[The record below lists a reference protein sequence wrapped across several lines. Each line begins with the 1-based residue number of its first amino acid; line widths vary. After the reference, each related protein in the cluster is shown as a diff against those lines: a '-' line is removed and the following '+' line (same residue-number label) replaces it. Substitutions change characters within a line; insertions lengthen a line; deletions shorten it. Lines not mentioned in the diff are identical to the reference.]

1 MPPLLLSS
9 EVTREWLRRSGPPGE
24 DELPRIADSLRF
36 HEAQLHYL
44 KIEIDTRLDLAPALG
59 RCCGLPLPLPRWLT
73 RRWKWTYP
81 PFPTVDDLRKTQET
95 TRVEIESL
103 RSLLTPI
110 RRLPPELLTEIF
122 MHCLPYQR
130 FIRPAPD
137 QAPLLLAQIC
147 ASWRRASIS
156 IPSLWT
162 SLELHGFQT
171 DTMEDEPLPE
181 ETQRV
186 NNLLYT
192 WFSRTEDCPLSLS
205 VQDDSLLLT
214 SVSKKLDDLAG
225 RWQHLSLL
233 VSEHTHRCLDPSYEY
248 SSLQSF
254 KLRTLEGLEEVL
266 VHDLSGSMLNAPQLT
281 HFIWDNDVQHLTPIE
296 MLWEN
301 LTYLTLSTPMT
312 IQQCLTILP
321 RLTRMKNLNLQNI
334 STDPGELPLCS
345 VTLPEL
351 KSLVLCSTEDIYPI
365 FNALTLPNL
374 RELVLSIC
382 SWPHISILNL
392 FHRSRCPLESL
403 NLYFPPL
410 SEAHLLECLEH
421 LHTTLIELTLQSN
434 RERGFPITDAVLER
448 LTNTGVGEVLCPK
461 LQVIAMY
468 QCIRCT
474 EGRVADMVRS
484 RLLPPLPRASP
495 IAEEAPR
502 PCVDTLKVVEMY
514 QEEASE
520 LGLLPLR
527 DLGLVLKMYS
537 IEDNSAIE
545 LLEEEVVRLRELRE
559 RGLVL
564 KVYSPVTGHYEE
576 EYY

>member
-36 HEAQLHYL
+36 YEAQLHHL
-44 KIEIDTRLDLAPALG
+44 KIEIDARLDPAPALG
-59 RCCGLPLPLPRWLT
+59 TCCGLPLPRWLT
-73 RRWKWTYP
+73 RRRKWTDP
-81 PFPTVDDLRKTQET
+81 PLPTADDLRKSQET
-95 TRVEIESL
+95 TRAEVESL

-122 MHCLPYQR
+122 MHCLPRQR

-171 DTMEDEPLPE
+171 DTMGDEPLPE

-186 NNLLYT
+186 NDLLYT

-225 RWQHLSLL
+225 RWQHLNLL

-254 KLRTLEGLEEVL
+254 RLHTLEGLEEVL

-281 HFIWDNDVQHLTPIE
+281 HFIWDNNAQHSTPIE

-301 LTYLTLSTPMT
+301 LTYLTLCTPMT

-321 RLTRMKNLNLQNI
+321 RLTRMQNLNLQDI
-334 STDPGELPLCS
+334 STEPGNLPLCS
-345 VTLPEL
+345 VSLPEL
-351 KSLVLCSTEDIYPI
+351 KSLVLCSTEDIHPV

-374 RELVLSIC
+374 REFVLSIG
-382 SWPHISILNL
+382 SWPHTSILNL

-403 NLYFPPL
+403 NLYFPLL
-410 SEAHLLECLEH
+410 SEAHFLECLER

-434 RERGFPITDAVLER
+434 TERGFPITDAVLER

-461 LQVIAMY
+461 LQIIAMY

-474 EGRVADMVRS
+474 EGRLADMVRS

-502 PCVDTLKVVEMY
+502 PCVDTLKVVEMF
-514 QEEASE
+514 QEEVTE

-537 IEDNSAIE
+537 IEDSSAIE
-545 LLEEEVVRLRELRE
+545 LLEEEVERLKELRE
-559 RGLVL
+559 QGLVL
-564 KVYSPVTGHYEE
+564 RVYSPVTGHYEE
-576 EYY
+576 DY